1 MKEFPH
7 IIKELKDWPIS
18 RFYANREGVVRKLAE
33 KAKKR
38 IQKDEKKELLNV
50 LGETIYAE
58 KLRSKSNPLKV
69 DPPKEYSYWKN
80 LESKLSTGVRVDK
93 DAERIHDELLQ
104 KIVNRYSEEIV
115 GDFNGKTFKFAIKVL
130 TILFKILFSP
140 FYSKIHGL
148 FWGNRETLLDRFDI
162 VGPLDHIREL
172 FDKGTVMVLPTHSSN
187 LDSILLGYVMEMK
200 TGLPFFSYGA
210 GLNLFDYEILA
221 YYMSR
226 LGPYKIDRR
235 KKNPIYSP
243 TLREYSSLSIEE
255 GLNSIFFPGGTRS
268 RSGELENVD
277 TMKLGLMNT
286 LIDSQNEFYMQE
298 DEKKLIVIPLVISYQ
313 SVLEGSSLIDQHL
326 KRTGKSNY
334 LTGKSGKKKSFRT
347 LRFLSKLFKNGST
360 ATFSFGHP
368 MDVFGNPL
376 DKEGRS
382 IKNGKVIDIRGY
394 FQSED
399 RIVKDTQRNR
409 VYSRHLS
416 AALSESYKREN
427 VVLTSNIVSFTAFE
441 VFKNKHPHLDLYSLL
456 TLPSEYF
463 DFPVDKLCK
472 QVGNVRTTLVAMELN
487 GEIRLSEMVRSRT
500 AEEIVKDGIHQLK
513 GYHSRLPL
521 LQKNEIITCE
531 DLKLLFYYHN
541 RLNGYDLEG
550 LVEVTERSGL
560 KLAKS
565 LY

>member
-7 IIKELKDWPIS
+7 IIEDIKDWPIS
-18 RFYANREGVVRKLAE
+18 RFYANRDNVVRKLAN
-33 KAKKR
+33 KAKKS
-38 IQKDEKKELLNV
+38 ILSAHKKELPNII
-50 LGETIYAE
+50 GETIYAE
-58 KLRSKSNPLKV
+58 KFRSKSNPLKV
-69 DPPKEYSYWKN
+69 DPPKEYGYWKN
-80 LESKLSTGVRVDK
+80 LESDLSTSIRDDK
-93 DAERIHDELLQ
+93 DAEAISEELLQ

-115 GDFNGKTFKFAIKVL
+115 GDFNGKTFKFARRVL
-130 TILFKILFSP
+130 TFLFKVLFSP
-140 FYSKIHGL
+140 FSSKAGL
-148 FWGNRETLLDRFDI
+148 FWGNKESLLDRFEV
-162 VGPLDHIREL
+162 VGPLDHIRAL

-187 LDSILLGYVMEMK
+187 LDSMLLGYIMEMK

-235 KKNPIYSP
+235 KKNPIYST
-243 TLREYSSLSIEE
+243 TLREYSSLSIHE

-268 RSGELENVD
+268 RNGSLENVD

-286 LIDSQNEFYMQE
+286 LIDSQNEFYKYE
-298 DEKKLIVIPLVISYQ
+298 DERKLIVIPLVICYQ
-313 SVLEGSSLIDQHL
+313 SVLEGTSLIDQYL
-326 KRTGKSNY
+326 KRTGKSSY
-334 LTGKSGKKKSFRT
+334 LTGKAGKKKRFKT
-347 LRFLSKLFKNGST
+347 LRFISKLFRSGSN

-368 MDVFGNPL
+368 MDVFGNPI

-394 FQSED
+394 FQSD
-399 RIVKDTQRNR
+399 DKIVKDTQRNR

-416 AALSESYKREN
+416 AALAESYKREN
-427 VVLTSNIVSFTAFE
+427 VVLSSNIVSFTAFE
-441 VFKNKHPHLDLYSLL
+441 IFKNKHPHLDLYSLL

-463 DFPVDKLCK
+463 DFDIDQLKK
-472 QVGNVRTTLVAMELN
+472 QIGNIRTALVAMELN
-487 GEIRLSEMVRSRT
+487 SEIKLSDMVRSKSE
-500 AEEIVKDGIHQLK
+500 EEIIEDGIHQLR
-513 GYHSRLPL
+513 GYHSRRPL
-521 LQKNEIITCE
+521 LRKKDIITCE

-541 RLNGYDLEG
+541 RLKGYDLEG

>member
-7 IIKELKDWPIS
+7 IIKNIKHWPIS
-18 RFYANREGVVRKLAE
+18 RFYANRDGVVHKLAE
-33 KAKKR
+33 KAKRR
-38 IQKDEKKELLNV
+38 IEIDQSKELDTI

-58 KLRSKSNPLKV
+58 KLRSKSSPLKV
-69 DPPKEYSYWKN
+69 DPPKEYSYWKK
-80 LESKLSTGVRVDK
+80 LESDLSTSVRDDK
-93 DAERIHDELLQ
+93 DADMIHNELLQ

-115 GDFNGKTFKFAIKVL
+115 GGWNIKTFKFAKNLL
-130 TILFKILFSP
+130 TLLFKILFSP
-140 FYSKIHGL
+140 FYSKVHGL
-148 FWGNRETLLDRFDI
+148 FWGNKETLLDRFDV

-187 LDSILLGYVMEMK
+187 LDSILVGYVMEMK

-235 KKNPIYSP
+235 KKNPIYSS
-243 TLREYSSLSIEE
+243 TLREYSNLSIEE

-268 RSGELENVD
+268 RSGELENDD

-286 LIDSQNEFYMQE
+286 LIDSQNEFYMHE
-298 DEKKLIVIPLVISYQ
+298 DERKLIVIPLVICYE

-326 KRTGKSNY
+326 KRIGKSNY
-334 LTGKSGKKKSFRT
+334 LTGRSGKKVRFKN
-347 LRFLSKLFKNGST
+347 LRFISKLFGNGGK

-376 DKEGRS
+376 DREGKS

-394 FQSED
+394 FQSSD
-399 RIVKDTQRNR
+399 KIIKDTQRNR

-416 AALSESYKREN
+416 SALSDSYKREN
-427 VVLTSNIVSFTAFE
+427 VVLTSNIVSFVAFE
-441 VFKNKHPHLDLYSLL
+441 IFKNKHPHLDLFSLL

-463 DFPVDKLCK
+463 DFNIDKLHK
-472 QVGNVRTTLVAMELN
+472 QVSKVRTALIAMEVNGGIKLN
-487 GEIRLSEMVRSRT
+487 EMVRSRSV
-500 AEEIVKDGIHQLK
+500 EEVVKDGIEQLR

-521 LQKNEIITCE
+521 LRKKDIITCE
-531 DLKLLFYYHN
+531 DLKLLYYYHN
-541 RLNGYDLEG
+541 RLMGYDLEG